1 MHDNNNSDENIP
13 SLDSATAEFI
23 TKLFQDITQSVY
35 MTMSDKMASMEKS
48 LESLEKQVADLIFG
62 YGEQAVFM
70 EALIAQMAFATDEA
84 RTAFHENISKSRK
97 LRIEVMQSA
106 AKGIL
111 DDEKPGTAAAVANLA
126 ESKLSDS
133 DS

>member
-48 LESLEKQVADLIFG
+48 LESLEKQVADLIF
-62 YGEQAVFM
+62 
-70 EALIAQMAFATDEA
+70 
-84 RTAFHENISKSRK
+84 
-97 LRIEVMQSA
+97 
-106 AKGIL
+106 
-111 DDEKPGTAAAVANLA
+111 
-126 ESKLSDS
+126 
-133 DS
+133 